1 MSKILPKDAV
11 LAAFTQVARAERNNV
26 PVIFSKLGLST
37 SSTTAFKKA
46 ITTTYTKEKDGFD
59 LQAIFSIKGN
69 FLHRRNTPL
78 NPKDGSLIDLIMKAM
93 TYNRQNPSHRPKPT
107 LTTEEL
113 VLQLKARGYEVN
125 LRVL

>member
-1 MSKILPKDAV
+1 MSKILPKNAV

-59 LQAIFSIKGN
+59 LQAIFSLQGN
-69 FLHRRNTPL
+69 LLHRRNTPL
-78 NPKDGSLIDLIMKAM
+78 NPKDESLIDLIMKAM
-93 TYNRQNPSHRPKPT
+93 TYNRQNPLHRPKPT